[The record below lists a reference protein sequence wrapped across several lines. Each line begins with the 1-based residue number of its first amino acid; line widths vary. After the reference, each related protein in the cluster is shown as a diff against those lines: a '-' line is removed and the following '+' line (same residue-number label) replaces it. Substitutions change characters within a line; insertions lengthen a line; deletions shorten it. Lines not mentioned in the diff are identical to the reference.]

1 MVFIFLGLFV
11 FVEEKDVSVEYNSNI
26 NYSKVT
32 PSIQLMRH
40 VD

>member
-1 MVFIFLGLFV
+1 MLLIFVVLFV
-11 FVEEKDVSVEYNSNI
+11 FVEEKGVSVEYNSNI

-32 PSIQLMRH
+32 PSIQVMKH

>member
-1 MVFIFLGLFV
+1 MVFIIVGLYV

-26 NYSKVT
+26 SYSKVT
-32 PSIQLMRH
+32 PSLQVLRH

>member
-1 MVFIFLGLFV
+1 MCLWKR
-11 FVEEKDVSVEYNSNI
+11 KDVSVEYNSNI

-32 PSIQLMRH
+32 PSIQVMRH

>member
-1 MVFIFLGLFV
+1 M

-26 NYSKVT
+26 NYSKVS
-32 PSIQLMRH
+32 PSIQVMKC

>member
-1 MVFIFLGLFV
+1 M

-32 PSIQLMRH
+32 PIIQVMRH

>member
-1 MVFIFLGLFV
+1 MLLIFVVLYV
-11 FVEEKDVSVEYNSNI
+11 FVEEKDVSVEYNSYI

-32 PSIQLMRH
+32 PSIQVMRR